1 MLTDARHDELLGYG
15 MRASIGA
22 ALLGGLAA
30 FFLFL
35 AAGQASFE
43 IKLLYASFAAIEGGA
58 FGYISAAKDRK
69 ETNLGLVIAYA
80 IVGLVCGPLILGV
93 GVAAID
99 LVAWPFGIA
108 APLFNDLGW
117 TWWVGA
123 MVLASGLYA
132 ASTLSEVAK
141 QEASKTSPRYLLA
154 EFFGQALGVFPF
166 AMVLWIWSEPQFP
179 KLAQW
184 LLTALIIGV
193 GCVVLEAGWRM
204 VRSVFRRAVARRG
217 NRRSESAS

>member
-22 ALLGGLAA
+22 VLLGGLAA
-30 FFLFL
+30 FFLFI
-35 AAGQASFE
+35 AAGPAPFE
-43 IKLLYASFAAIEGGA
+43 TKLLYASFAAIEGGA

-80 IVGLVCGPLILGV
+80 IVGLVFGPLILGV

-99 LVAWPFGIA
+99 LVAWPFGLP

-117 TWWVGA
+117 TWWIGA

-132 ASTLSEVAK
+132 VSTLSDVAK
-141 QEASKTSPRYLLA
+141 QETSKTSPRYRLT
-154 EFFGQALGVFPF
+154 EFFGEALSVFPI
-166 AMVLWIWSEPQFP
+166 AMVVWMWSEPEFP
-179 KLAQW
+179 KLGQW
-184 LLTALIIGV
+184 LLAALIIGV
-193 GCVVLEAGWRM
+193 GCVVLEGGWRM
-204 VRSVFRRAVARRG
+204 VRSRFR
-217 NRRSESAS
+217 NRQSESAG